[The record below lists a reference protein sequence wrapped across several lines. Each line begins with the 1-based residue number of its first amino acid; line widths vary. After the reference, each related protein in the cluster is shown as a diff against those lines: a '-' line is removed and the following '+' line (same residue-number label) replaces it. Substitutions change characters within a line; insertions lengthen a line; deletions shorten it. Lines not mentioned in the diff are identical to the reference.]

1 MPMNRFIDRYLGFTL
16 NAVQSFWTYRFRMLI
31 WIVFDFVV
39 LGVQYFLW
47 TAIFASTGG
56 NLFGIGLP
64 QYLSYVGLG
73 LLIGRITGTDLDGNV
88 AQDIKRGDI
97 AMGLIKPV
105 SYFGMVAAQRLGGT
119 VGSLVAMLP
128 VTLVIAFFIGF
139 PPVPPGIAAAG
150 VLSIVLSYVLVTIFS
165 FLLGILAFW
174 ITNYWGL
181 FLFKQHIIALF
192 SGEVIALNLLFQ
204 FGSQGIPNF
213 PIPGVAEGTMKA
225 LFTGLGIVSYC
236 LPFQAMSYTPSAI
249 LTGMIVGPGAV
260 AGHLAL
266 QGFWILAL
274 GLLTAWAWGRA
285 QRRVT
290 ILGG

>member
-1 MPMNRFIDRYLGFTL
+1 MNRFIDRYIGFSL
-16 NAVQSFWTYRFRMLI
+16 NAIQSFWTYRFRMFI
-31 WIVFDFVV
+31 WVLFDFVV

-47 TAIFASTGG
+47 TAIFSSSGG
-56 NLFGIGLP
+56 NLFGVGLG

-73 LLIGRITGTDLDGNV
+73 LMIGRINANEMDGNV
-88 AQDIKRGDI
+88 ASDIKRGDI

-105 SYFGMVAAQRLGGT
+105 SYFGMVTAQRLGGT
-119 VGSLVAMLP
+119 VGSLVAMVP
-128 VTLVIAFFIGF
+128 VTLVIVVFIGL
-139 PPVPPGIAAAG
+139 PPLHPGLVVAG
-150 VLSIVLSYVLVTIFS
+150 ILSIVLSYILVTIFS

-204 FGSQGIPNF
+204 FGSQGIPHF
-213 PIPGVAEGTMKA
+213 PIPGLAEGTMKT

-249 LTGMIVGPGAV
+249 LTGLVTGPQAV
-260 AGHLAL
+260 AFHLGL
-266 QGFWILAL
+266 QVFWIGFL
-274 GLLTAWAWGRA
+274 GVVTAWAWRRA

-290 ILGG
+290 VLGG